1 MGVEHWVG
9 RRGVAAAIVV
19 AGVLAIG
26 VVVWLLTMAP
36 LTAAGER
43 GAAEASA
50 PTSSEEAFRPL
61 AASEVEAL
69 PEVRYDAVIGGLIPF
84 AAAEAEVDGR
94 YELVQD
100 AALYGE
106 DRRTAVAR
114 FAATDFMAEPSTVV
128 VVEQDGDW
136 SLVLTPARIAL
147 PSESDGDA
155 PAQSSAWVRTDDLRR
170 TGDLPARVVISVAD
184 ATLTIQEPGAEPA
197 TFAVGVGT
205 PDTPTPTD
213 VTGYLQQRY
222 LDPSQ
227 GAATHPI
234 QLTSLHAT
242 ADDEPYGGTDG
253 GLIGIHFNSDN
264 DGAVSHGCIRL
275 GAEAID
281 AVNRLPLG
289 TPVSIVP

>member
-1 MGVEHWVG
+1 MGSE
-9 RRGVAAAIVV
+9 RRIGGPPLTAALV
-19 AGVLAIG
+19 AGVLVIA
-26 VVVWLLTMAP
+26 VVIWALVAGSPTAP
-36 LTAAGER
+36 AEGAPDGASARSSSPAMFEQLS
-43 GAAEASA
+43 AAEL
-50 PTSSEEAFRPL
+50 ED
-61 AASEVEAL
+61 L
-69 PEVRYDAVIGGLIPF
+69 PEVRYDAVIGGLI
-84 AAAEAEVDGR
+84 AYAEADAEVEGR
-94 YELVQD
+94 YELRRD

-114 FAATDFMAEPSTVV
+114 FAAADFLSEPSTVV

-136 SLVLTPARIAL
+136 SLVLTPARVAL
-147 PSESDGDA
+147 PSEVDGDA
-155 PAQSSAWVRTDDLRR
+155 PAQSAAWVRTADLRR

-184 ATLTIQEPGAEPA
+184 ATLTIRQPGAEPIA
-197 TFAVGVGT
+197 FDVGVGT
-205 PDTPTPTD
+205 PDTPTPTG

-253 GLIGIHFNSDN
+253 GLIGIHFNTDN

-275 GAEAID
+275 TAEAIE
-281 AVNRLPLG
+281 AVNALPLG